1 MAKISKHYRVDEPRL
16 WGHRLSPD
24 PRFAAS
30 IQHER
35 GHGMTGL
42 SLREQLLAAGLG
54 NKKQA
59 KHAEQEQQRQQEQR
73 RHEQRQQPKKVRAE
87 PPPPTPAQL
96 AQAAKA
102 ARDKE
107 LNRKRQEQVELR
119 AKEAEIKQLI
129 GQHKL
134 PRIEAED
141 CEYYNFVHGKKI
153 RRIAVDA
160 QRREQI
166 VAGTIFVVRYH
177 GQSAVVPAE
186 IAAKI
191 RERDARAVVSH
202 SADTPTGP
210 AEADDPY
217 KDFVVP
223 DDLTW

>member
-1 MAKISKHYRVDEPRL
+1 
-16 WGHRLSPD
+16 
-24 PRFAAS
+24 
-30 IQHER
+30 
-35 GHGMTGL
+35 MTGL

-59 KHAEQEQQRQQEQR
+59 KQAEQDQQRQHEQR
-73 RHEQRQQPKKVRAE
+73 RHEQRHQPKKSRAE
-87 PPPPTPAQL
+87 PPPPTPTQL

-107 LNRKRQEQVELR
+107 LNRKRQAQAELR

-129 GQHKL
+129 EQNRL

-153 RRIAVDA
+153 RRVAVDA
-160 QRREQI
+160 PRREQI
-166 VAGTIFVVRYH
+166 IAGTLFVVRYH
-177 GQSAVVPAE
+177 GQTAVVPAE
-186 IAAKI
+186 IATKI
-191 RERDARAVVSH
+191 RERDARAVVTH
-202 SADTPTGP
+202 DAVATAAATGTP
-210 AEADDPY
+210 EADDPY

>member
-1 MAKISKHYRVDEPRL
+1 
-16 WGHRLSPD
+16 
-24 PRFAAS
+24 
-30 IQHER
+30 
-35 GHGMTGL
+35 MTGL

-59 KHAEQEQQRQQEQR
+59 KHAEQEQQRQHEQR
-73 RHEQRQQPKKVRAE
+73 RHEQRQQPKKARSE

-107 LNRKRQEQVELR
+107 LNRKRREQVELR

-129 GQHKL
+129 EQHKL

-166 VAGTIFVVRYH
+166 IAGTIFVVRYH

-202 SADTPTGP
+202 TTEVPAGT

>member
-1 MAKISKHYRVDEPRL
+1 
-16 WGHRLSPD
+16 
-24 PRFAAS
+24 
-30 IQHER
+30 
-35 GHGMTGL
+35 MTGL

-54 NKKQA
+54 TKKKA
-59 KHAEQEQQRQQEQR
+59 KQVEQEQRQQEQR
-73 RHEQRQQPKKVRAE
+73 RHEQQRQQPKQARSE
-87 PPPPTPAQL
+87 PPKPTPAEL

-107 LNRKRQEQVELR
+107 LNRKRQEQIELR

-129 GQHKL
+129 EQHKL
-134 PRIEAED
+134 PRIVAED

-153 RRIAVDA
+153 RRVAVDA

-166 VAGTIFVVRYH
+166 IAGTLFVVRYH
-177 GQSAVVPAE
+177 GQTAVVPPE
-186 IAAKI
+186 IAEKI
-191 RERDARAVVSH
+191 RERDARAVVTH
-202 SADTPTGP
+202 SPDTPAGE